1 MTCQQNH
8 IHVLADKC
16 STAFDS
22 ILSQI
27 RLRSSKDAAVQEAE
41 IRDKQQQFRNWTYSY
56 GASRTCSSTLS
67 LDYKFRHRDYPRATI
82 QSELGHLLE
91 DLEGL
96 DKMCKSGEGQE
107 GKSFVNR
114 ITGILDELDR
124 FLNHLPKELWLEPD
138 DSKDMDMDMEDLDLV
153 IADWRGMDLW
163 TERPFGEQPDIP
175 SAVAVAMDAWTRL
188 LRGVVIRDV
197 IGGWPQEWE
206 LRAQQQEFSAWVLHT
221 GADLP
226 ASSIRSLDHRCRTR
240 PGRHKELLDWIQ
252 NMAEFIYYLAHIWMQ
267 EPTVDGS
274 DKAIRLM
281 DTFITM
287 FRYIVIT
294 TEDMVSI

>member
-16 STAFDS
+16 NTAFDS
-22 ILSQI
+22 ILGQI
-27 RLRSSKDAAVQEAE
+27 RLRSSKDAAFQEAE
-41 IRDKQQQFRNWTYSY
+41 IRDKQQQFRSWAYSY
-56 GASRTCSSTLS
+56 GTSRTCSSTLS

-124 FLNHLPKELWLEPD
+124 FLNRLPKELWLEPD
-138 DSKDMDMDMEDLDLV
+138 
-153 IADWRGMDLW
+153 
-163 TERPFGEQPDIP
+163 DIP

-188 LRGVVIRDV
+188 LRSVVIRNV
-197 IGGWPQEWE
+197 IGGWPLEWE

-221 GADLP
+221 AADLP
-226 ASSIRSLDHRCRTR
+226 ASSIRSLDYRCRTR

-267 EPTVDGS
+267 EPTVDGL
-274 DKAIRLM
+274 DKAIRIM
-281 DTFITM
+281 DIFITM
-287 FRYIVIT
+287 FRYISIT
-294 TEDMVSI
+294 TEDMVVQ